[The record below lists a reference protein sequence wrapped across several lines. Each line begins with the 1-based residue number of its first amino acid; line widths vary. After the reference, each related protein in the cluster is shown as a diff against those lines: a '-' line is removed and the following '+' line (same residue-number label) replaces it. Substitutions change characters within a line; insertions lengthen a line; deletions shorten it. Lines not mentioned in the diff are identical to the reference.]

1 MSVLAASALALF
13 ATMPISSRPRTPPN
27 LISRRRLL
35 CGMATT
41 AVCAPGWAPT
51 AAGAASP
58 LVFGAATKKAFA
70 AFTAGDYSRAE
81 HEWREVSTAYPNEPL
96 VWINFGTCLVILAS
110 DEMTLGVKPE
120 GRAAERLHEALS
132 AFDAAERLGSS
143 DALLLN
149 SRGNAL
155 GLLQQW
161 GEARAA
167 YEASAAASPRD
178 FESIPRSNAALVS
191 FELGELQAAERAAS
205 QIIRRDPR
213 FVDADA
219 LLAAVRW
226 KQGDVGGAV
235 RAFER
240 LCQEPL
246 FCERY
251 ATADVVLGR
260 WTPKAVDAYRQ
271 LLKEPGIK
279 LALKDGGAGLR

>member
-1 MSVLAASALALF
+1 
-13 ATMPISSRPRTPPN
+13 
-27 LISRRRLL
+27 
-35 CGMATT
+35 MATT
-41 AVCAPGWAPT
+41 AACTPALAPVAS
-51 AAGAASP
+51 GAASP
-58 LVFGAATKKAFA
+58 PPAFDAATRGAFA
-70 AFTAGDYSRAE
+70 AFTAGNYAKAE
-81 HEWREVSTAYPNEPL
+81 REWREASTELPSEPL
-96 VWINFGTCLVILAS
+96 VWLNFGTCLVILAS
-110 DEMTLGVKPE
+110 DEMTLGVKPQ
-120 GRAAERLHEALS
+120 GRAAERLQEALS

-167 YEASAAASPRD
+167 YDASAAVSPRD

-191 FELGELQAAERAAS
+191 FEMGELQLAEREAS
-205 QIIRRDPR
+205 KIIRRDPR

-240 LCQEPL
+240 LCEEPL
-246 FCERY
+246 FCQRY